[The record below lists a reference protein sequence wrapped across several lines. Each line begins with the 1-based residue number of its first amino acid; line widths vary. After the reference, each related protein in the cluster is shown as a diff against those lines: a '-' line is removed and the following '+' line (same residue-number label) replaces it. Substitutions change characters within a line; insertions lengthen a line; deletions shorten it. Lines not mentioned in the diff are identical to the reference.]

1 MKHALLTCF
10 IAWVLLVQ
18 ASSADEK
25 MKGEVDVVS
34 EIGGGTCL
42 IDDDCNGHGLCDVDD
57 NKKDSKKDEK
67 TCMCDVKFTGKF
79 CDEPTKK
86 PIEGDVEKPKSEKH
100 DVTVS
105 ALKEADDS
113 TADKRDLDSLEYEKK
128 SNVFGLSPEALEKAG
143 QEFLIYSPILKKY
156 LYLSSNTKW
165 TGKGSRLRVAAHN
178 DRTDKRNL
186 FKLTKKGDKYN
197 LENTKEK
204 KRIYIS
210 GSKSGVVKRSHAVLG
225 AGASETGTK
234 EEKFEFTFKEK
245 DQDGFYQIMQ
255 GDDELILFVS
265 KDGLPLRR
273 LVEADTRNREAD
285 QTQWFQLVL
294 KDKVKTDN
302 VKLEYDINK
311 KKILDTID
319 GIAESKKIV
328 NEAKSPISNTKTFTK
343 RFPTRLPTKK
353 QRNSVLLG
361 KLLQDGAI
369 KIVLNNKDKTARVEL
384 LSYNYKCL
392 LKSGYKDTSVSATF
406 ATIVKATAEVSTT
419 AKSTQED
426 TESKTISHVVSDQ
439 IVFETKAN
447 HIDCINW
454 IIKTSRFDVPYTVKV
469 TTNDGKVLEAHG
481 EVQGSSLVGKDFL
494 TLKDF
499 TGDELKKLLRTASD
513 LKYRIKEKKE
523 EFLLL
528 GGHAVVLT
536 PDDMHLGVNES
547 IKDTARLLPNKSA
560 LHTSKALGIVTTEE
574 VCKDDR
580 KEVLSGLSDI
590 ILARVFGHSDIQ
602 EMADEASVPVI
613 NALSETYHPLQT
625 LADFLTLLEHYK
637 SIEGMTMTWVGD
649 GNNIIHSLMM
659 AAPRLGGYEV
669 FPEVAK
675 DAENFAKHCST
686 KIEYTNDPYE
696 ACKDTNIIVTDTWIS
711 MGQEEEKAMRMKA
724 FADYQ
729 VTKKKIGVFSHCL
742 PRKSEEVDDETFYSD
757 RSLVWQEAEN
767 RKWTVMSV
775 MLHLLKD
782 YQPTSNQHQL

>member
-186 FKLTKKGDKYN
+186 FKLTKKG
-197 LENTKEK
+197 
-204 KRIYIS
+204 
-210 GSKSGVVKRSHAVLG
+210 
-225 AGASETGTK
+225 ASETGTK

-343 RFPTRLPTKK
+343 TFSDTITNKEAK
-353 QRNSVLLG
+353 EFSITG
-361 KLLQDGAI
+361 K
-369 KIVLNNKDKTARVEL
+369 VTA
-384 LSYNYKCL
+384 
-392 LKSGYKDTSVSATF
+392 SATF

-481 EVQGSSLVGKDFL
+481 EVQGFRSYEGLKPGTKDEKATFDKSSNLHRLADAFELWTLIVGSGVFP
-494 TLKDF
+494 T
-499 TGDELKKLLRTASD
+499 ELKGRKASNFISS
-513 LKYRIKEKKE
+513 IKELE
-523 EFLLL
+523 NHRFQVMQL
-528 GGHAVVLT
+528 
-536 PDDMHLGVNES
+536 MQ
-547 IKDTARLLPNKSA
+547 
-560 LHTSKALGIVTTEE
+560 
-574 VCKDDR
+574 
-580 KEVLSGLSDI
+580 SG
-590 ILARVFGHSDIQ
+590 
-602 EMADEASVPVI
+602 
-613 NALSETYHPLQT
+613 SE
-625 LADFLTLLEHYK
+625 
-637 SIEGMTMTWVGD
+637 
-649 GNNIIHSLMM
+649 
-659 AAPRLGGYEV
+659 
-669 FPEVAK
+669 
-675 DAENFAKHCST
+675 
-686 KIEYTNDPYE
+686 
-696 ACKDTNIIVTDTWIS
+696 
-711 MGQEEEKAMRMKA
+711 
-724 FADYQ
+724 
-729 VTKKKIGVFSHCL
+729 
-742 PRKSEEVDDETFYSD
+742 
-757 RSLVWQEAEN
+757 
-767 RKWTVMSV
+767 
-775 MLHLLKD
+775 
-782 YQPTSNQHQL
+782 